1 MMKKMSLKTK
11 KQKKLMMKNNKEL
24 PRDFNEVLGVYSS
37 ILEITAT
44 INQEIEN
51 RNPEKIPSLLELRGQ
66 LIENANKIITK
77 LILSGKE
84 KEEINSLKEKIRVL
98 EKKSISTLEERK
110 TDIKKTLFEIGINK
124 KNISAYKLSDVS
136 EPRLFDETE

>member
-1 MMKKMSLKTK
+1 
-11 KQKKLMMKNNKEL
+11 MMKNNKEL

-66 LIENANKIITK
+66 LIENANEIITK
-77 LILSGKE
+77 LILSDKE
-84 KEEINSLKEKIRVL
+84 KAEINSLKEKIRVI
-98 EKKSISTLEERK
+98 EEKSISALEERK
-110 TDIKKTLFEIGINK
+110 TDIKRALLEIGVNK

>member
-1 MMKKMSLKTK
+1 
-11 KQKKLMMKNNKEL
+11 MMKNNKEL

-44 INQEIEN
+44 INQEIETG
-51 RNPEKIPSLLELRGQ
+51 NPEKIPSLLELRGQ
-66 LIENANKIITK
+66 LIENANEIITK
-77 LILSGKE
+77 LILSDKE
-84 KEEINSLKEKIRVL
+84 KAEINSLKEKIRVI
-98 EKKSISTLEERK
+98 EEKSISALEERK
-110 TDIKKTLFEIGINK
+110 TDIKRALLEIGVNK

>member
-1 MMKKMSLKTK
+1 
-11 KQKKLMMKNNKEL
+11 MKNNKEL

-66 LIENANKIITK
+66 LIENANEIITK
-77 LILSGKE
+77 LILLKKE
-84 KEEINSLKEKIRVL
+84 KQI
-98 EKKSISTLEERK
+98 
-110 TDIKKTLFEIGINK
+110 
-124 KNISAYKLSDVS
+124 
-136 EPRLFDETE
+136 

>member
-1 MMKKMSLKTK
+1 MKKMSLKTK

-44 INQEIEN
+44 INQEIETG
-51 RNPEKIPSLLELRGQ
+51 NPEKIPSLLELRGQ
-66 LIENANKIITK
+66 LIENANEIITK
-77 LILSGKE
+77 LILSDKE
-84 KEEINSLKEKIRVL
+84 KAEINSLKEKIRVI
-98 EKKSISTLEERK
+98 EEKSISALEERK
-110 TDIKKTLFEIGINK
+110 TDIKRALLEIGVNK